1 MSEFIG
7 RQIDFALAVET
18 SRGVAE
24 ATANRNVRKVT
35 ANLTPKVEKVIDDT
49 TFGRLED
56 SESSRVV
63 RKWSE
68 GDVEGIVHADVIGF
82 YLNNIYGGT
91 VSTELET
98 DVYQHVFNL
107 AQNIKHPSLTFF
119 IKDAGVRQLK
129 IAGGMITSLEITAT
143 TDNFVR
149 YTANLL
155 GKESVTDSS
164 TIPTLQVENDFIGKD
179 ITVKI
184 ATSQA
189 GLSSATALKL
199 KELNVSF
206 ETNAEADFVFG
217 SYSPND
223 IYNKQFSITGS
234 FTKNFED
241 TIFEDLKQSDEY
253 RYMSIV
259 IEGSQSIG
267 SEFPTI
273 VLIMNKVSITE
284 HERESGADDLI
295 TESVSFKAFY
305 NSVDAKQ
312 SEITLINS
320 TVSY

>member
-82 YLNNIYGGT
+82 YLNNIYGDT
-91 VSTELET
+91 VSTELEV

-129 IAGGMITSLEITAT
+129 IAGGMLTTLEITAT

-155 GKESVTDSS
+155 GKEATADVSA
-164 TIPTLQVENDFIGKD
+164 IPALQVENDFIGKD

-184 ATSQA
+184 ATTQG
-189 GLSSATALKL
+189 GLTGATALKL

-241 TIFEDLKQSDEY
+241 TVFEDLKQSDDY
-253 RYMSIV
+253 RYMSIT

-267 SEFPTI
+267 TEFPTI